1 MIEKILSKLTFFTF
15 FVCQLKAICHVL
27 GNILLSNNTIASLNA
42 WKCSFQ
48 AFKYVTFKTFP
59 RTPTGGGG
67 LTATGLKAISCYCK
81 EVFSNKRKQYFYI
94 LLFNPFGNS
103 SRREMDTLDKYK
115 LLVLKAINS
124 IPTEKRKRPRKLE
137 IHDFLRKYDNILD
150 EEFIDELMHNMI
162 SKGINYN
169 VR

>member
-48 AFKYVTFKTFP
+48 AFKYVTFI
-59 RTPTGGGG
+59 R
-67 LTATGLKAISCYCK
+67 
-81 EVFSNKRKQYFYI
+81 
-94 LLFNPFGNS
+94 
-103 SRREMDTLDKYK
+103 
-115 LLVLKAINS
+115 
-124 IPTEKRKRPRKLE
+124 TEKRKRPRKLE
-137 IHDFLRKYDNILD
+137 IHDFLRKYDNFLD

-162 SKGINYN
+162 SKGIKFKIHFMYENISM
-169 VR
+169 V